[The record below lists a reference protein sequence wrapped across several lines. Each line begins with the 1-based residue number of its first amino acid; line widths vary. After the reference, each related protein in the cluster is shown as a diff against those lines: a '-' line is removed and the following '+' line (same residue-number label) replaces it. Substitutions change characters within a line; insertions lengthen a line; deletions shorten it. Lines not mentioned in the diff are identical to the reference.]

1 MIAVTDNIVKCF
13 FIILPLIALIMIL
26 YNVTI
31 NVEDSVHNNWFE
43 WMKNVHLPEVMSTG
57 KFVEYRMFRII
68 TRQDGETGQ
77 TYSIQYFSNN
87 LEDYLSYKEHDA
99 PALQKK
105 TLDLFG
111 EKVFAFRTILEEV

>member
-1 MIAVTDNIVKCF
+1 
-13 FIILPLIALIMIL
+13 MIL

-31 NVEDSVHNNWFE
+31 NVEDTVHNNWLE
-43 WMKNVHLPEVMSTG
+43 WMKTQHLPEVMSTG
-57 KFVEYRMFRII
+57 KFIEYKMYRII

-77 TYSIQYFSNN
+77 TYSIQYFAEN
-87 LEDYLSYKEHDA
+87 LEDYLSYKEHYA